1 MNRNLVNEKIAF
13 NRKGEHIPFYM
24 DCLHRK
30 IHKKGP
36 PSIYHYHD
44 KIELLYCI
52 KGELEIVLFS
62 ESIVLK
68 EGDFICISKNTPHAT
83 MSFSDYNEHICIKF
97 DNTILHVPS
106 SKKIPSEEYYLSL
119 LDTYELF
126 CPTKDNHEYIQKLFT
141 SCIENF
147 SHDDYYKRL
156 TLRATIMLIMS
167 FIFKNSTNPKIQKP
181 TTKIANNFSKVFE
194 YIDSNYATITLEAA
208 AEFCSMSY
216 SYFSRTFKA
225 ETGISFSN
233 YVIKKKVEKS
243 LELLSNDDM
252 SLNTIALE
260 CGFSNLSHY
269 IKCFSEEKGI
279 TPKKFRS
286 MASKN

>member
-1 MNRNLVNEKIAF
+1 MNRDLVNEKIAF
-13 NRKGEHIPFYM
+13 NHKGGQIPFYI
-24 DCLHRK
+24 DCIYRK

-44 KIELLYCI
+44 KVELLYCVQ
-52 KGELEIVLFS
+52 GELEIVLFS

-83 MSFSDYNEHICIKF
+83 MSYSDYNEHICIKF

-106 SKKIPSEEYYLSL
+106 SRKIPSEEYFLSL
-119 LDTYELF
+119 LDNYELF
-126 CPTKDNHEYIQKLFT
+126 HSEKENHNYIRQLFF

-156 TLRATIMLIMS
+156 PLRASIMLIMS
-167 FIFKNSTNPKIQKP
+167 FIFKNSSNTKIQKT

-194 YIDSNYATITLEAA
+194 YIDSNYATVTLEDAA
-208 AEFCSMSY
+208 KFCSMSY

-225 ETGISFSN
+225 ETGVSFSN

-243 LELLSNDDM
+243 LELLSNEEM
-252 SLNTIALE
+252 SLNAIALE

-286 MASKN
+286 ITSKN